1 MPKFISES
9 LYQFHVDQK
18 LVDLVN
24 IITCASDVSW
34 QEGKLETYLPTKRHW
49 SGYVFMSAD
58 LSVSW
63 HYVVTLRRGRTRTRE
78 QLLLQ
83 NYKA

>member
-9 LYQFHVDQK
+9 LYQSHVDQK

-34 QEGKLETYLPTKRHW
+34 QEGKLETYLPTKRH
-49 SGYVFMSAD
+49 
-58 LSVSW
+58 
-63 HYVVTLRRGRTRTRE
+63 
-78 QLLLQ
+78 
-83 NYKA
+83 